1 MGNVQPNYNATLE
14 RGYEGQIA
22 DMRLSDV
29 ISRVCEPASVGFG
42 LAVIRGTADNQV
54 KLGAAGE
61 FIGLSIRDVTLPA
74 ANEDV
79 YKAGNTIGVMVKG
92 TMFCKAIAAVSAGD
106 PVYRTAT
113 GTLTGNVK
121 GTRTA
126 TFGAPVGDGNGVLSA
141 IVVDANNPPE
151 AGTYTLRIIEAES
164 DLGYFEV
171 IRDRDGANIGNG
183 KVATAFNN
191 GGMSFT
197 VADGSTNWA
206 LNTTVPITV
215 VGGNTLI
222 ENARW
227 LDTLAQNAIGR
238 VRLD

>member
-42 LAVIRGTADNQV
+42 LAVIRGTADNEV

-92 TMFCKAIAAVSAGD
+92 TMFCKALAACSAGD
-106 PVYRTAT
+106 RVYRTPTGGLTNVIGSRTASAEAADGNT
-113 GTLTGNVK
+113 GTGTMGAITVSGSIPNGDYTLTI
-121 GTRTA
+121 TA
-126 TFGAPVGDGNGVLSA
+126 ASSGAGSFVITDKDGAVIGPVG
-141 IVVDANNPPE
+141 
-151 AGTYTLRIIEAES
+151 
-164 DLGYFEV
+164 
-171 IRDRDGANIGNG
+171 
-183 KVATAFNN
+183 
-191 GGMSFT
+191 T
-197 VADGSTNWA
+197 VAAAYSFGGLAFTLADGTPDFA
-206 LNTTVPITV
+206 VGDKFTITV
-215 VGGNTLI
+215 TGGNTLI